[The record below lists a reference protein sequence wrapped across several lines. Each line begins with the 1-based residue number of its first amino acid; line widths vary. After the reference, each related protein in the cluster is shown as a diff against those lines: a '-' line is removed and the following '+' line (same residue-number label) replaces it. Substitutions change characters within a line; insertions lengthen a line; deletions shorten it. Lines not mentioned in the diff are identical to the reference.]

1 MLPEKLMLKLKQR
14 KLEGNLRALKATGD
28 LIDFSSNDY
37 LGFTKTLNV
46 KTSKTHGATG
56 SRLITG
62 HTDLHTIVEKQIAAF
77 HNVPAALLFNSGY
90 DANLGLIPAMTDR
103 NDLILYD
110 ELVHASIRDGIQL
123 SQAKSL
129 KFKHND
135 IDHLQMLFEKHDL
148 KGTGDIYIITE
159 SVFSMDGD
167 VPDLK
172 RLVELVQKQEHVHI
186 ILDEAHALGVIGTN
200 GVGLAQ
206 ELGLQD
212 AILARVVTFGKALG
226 SHGAAVL
233 GSEDLKSYLL
243 NFARSFIYTTALPEH
258 SLHCIAAGYRTLQA
272 GHAPVALLQNRIK
285 LYVETA
291 SKLGIPTG
299 NDSVSERFR
308 ESEFSKYIYLTA
320 IQTVLIP
327 GNENAKLAACK
338 MQEGGYDIRA
348 ILSPTVPAG
357 KERLR
362 ICLHAYNGPDDI
374 VNMLNLLAKTLKA

>member
-1 MLPEKLMLKLKQR
+1 MLKLKQR
-14 KLEGNLRALKATGD
+14 KIAGNLRALKATGD

-37 LGFTKTLNV
+37 LGLAKTLQV
-46 KTSKTHGATG
+46 EPSKTHGATG

-62 HTDLHTIVEKQIAAF
+62 HTNLHTTVEKQIAAF
-77 HNVPAALLFNSGY
+77 HDVPAALLFNSGY

-129 KFKHND
+129 KFKHNHL
-135 IDHLQMLFEKHDL
+135 DHLQMLLEKHDL
-148 KGTGDIYIITE
+148 NGTGDIYIITE

-172 RLVELVQKQEHVHI
+172 RLVALVQKREHVHI

-233 GSEDLKSYLL
+233 GSEDLKAYLL

-258 SLHCIAAGYRTLQA
+258 SLHCIAAGYDVLQA
-272 GHAPVALLQNRIK
+272 GQAPVALLQNRIK

-299 NDSVSERFR
+299 NEFVSERFR
-308 ESEFSKYIYLTA
+308 ESELPNNIYLTA
-320 IQTVLIP
+320 IQTVLLP
-327 GNENAKLAACK
+327 GNENAKRAAQK
-338 MQEGGYDIRA
+338 MQEGGYEICA

-374 VNMLNLLAKTLKA
+374 VNMLNLLAKTFKAS